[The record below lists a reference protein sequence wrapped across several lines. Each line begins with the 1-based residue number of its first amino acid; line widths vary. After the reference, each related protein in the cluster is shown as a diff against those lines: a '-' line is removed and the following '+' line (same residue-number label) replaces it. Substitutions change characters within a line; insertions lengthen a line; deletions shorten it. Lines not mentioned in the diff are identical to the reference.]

1 MLRSRPEERRGTDV
15 NDDNLDLIA
24 IAFGVI
30 AFVYGLANTRKN
42 GDSFVAA
49 VAFIV
54 AAVVFGWAYW
64 N

>member
-1 MLRSRPEERRGTDV
+1 M

-24 IAFGVI
+24 IVFGVI
-30 AFVYGLANTRKN
+30 ALVYGLANTRKN